1 MAVSRIILADE
12 SGAASQY
19 ISELRDIHTHSDRVR
34 TRLNLRRIGWD
45 MALRISH
52 MLPCIEQDVQTPH
65 GTARC
70 RVFSGYPVIATILRA
85 GLPFQEGFLDIFDK
99 SDCAF
104 IGASR
109 AESGIDLGYAASG
122 DLTGRTLILVDPML
136 ATGGSILGPLDR
148 LRRFGSWA
156 ALHVC
161 CVIASE
167 QAKNHLYN
175 SLPNAHIW
183 IGAVDPGLNHLK
195 EIVPG
200 LGDAGDLSFGE
211 KIKPA

>member
-1 MAVSRIILADE
+1 MAASRIILTDE
-12 SGAASQY
+12 PGAASDY

-34 TRLNLRRIGWD
+34 TRLNLRRIGWE
-45 MALRISH
+45 MALRIART
-52 MLPCIEQDVQTPH
+52 LPRAARDVQTPH

-70 RVFSGYPVIATILRA
+70 NVLTSHPVIATILRA

-109 AESGIDLGYAASG
+109 ADAGIDLGYAASG
-122 DLTGRTLILVDPML
+122 DLTGRVLILVDPML
-136 ATGGSILGPLDR
+136 ATGSSILKSLET
-148 LRRFGSWA
+148 LRRFGAWSV
-156 ALHVC
+156 LHVC

-167 QAKNHLYN
+167 QAKQKLY
-175 SLPNAHIW
+175 SLPEAHVW
-183 IGAVDPGLNHLK
+183 IGAVDPGLNQHK